1 MARALP
7 ELVAAAAE
15 RHAAETALVLGPERM
30 SFAELEQESDR
41 VAAQLVAHGCERGD
55 RICLFLPKSPA
66 TTAAMLGV
74 LKAGCAYVPID
85 LSSPAA
91 RLAKVVSS
99 TEPALVLAVAGAAPL
114 LEEIR
119 HEGVLDPAIPVGTTE
134 REPLPG
140 ELVTAFTAQDTSQ
153 LDARRNGRDSRPDD
167 IAHILFTSGS
177 TGTPKGV
184 MITHANV
191 VAFLE
196 WAIGYFG
203 IAPRDRTSGHP
214 PLHFD
219 LSTFDVYGSLAAGAE
234 LHLVPP
240 QLNVTPHGLA
250 RFIAEAELTQ
260 WFSVP
265 SAMTYMA
272 RHDAVP
278 DDGFPSLQRVLWCG
292 EVLPTPVLV
301 HWMRRIPQARFTNL
315 YGPTEATIAS
325 SYYTVPELP
334 VDETVPVPIGS
345 ACAGEELLVLDER
358 MRPVIPGEIGDLYI
372 AGVGLSPGYW
382 QDHERTRAVFV
393 DDPRGGG
400 RVYRTGDLA
409 RVEDGVVWFLGRADT
424 QIKSRG
430 YRIELGEIETAL
442 NALPGVGECA
452 VVGVETEGFEGV
464 SICGALAPA
473 EGGQVDPVGIR
484 DELRRA
490 LPPYMLPTRWLV
502 LAQLPKNA
510 NGKIDRPAVGR
521 LFEEGAD
528 AEGRPAKTATPG
540 RGQ

>member
-1 MARALP
+1 MARTLP

-15 RHAAETALVLGPERM
+15 RQADATALVLGAERM
-30 SFAELEQESDR
+30 TFAELERASDR
-41 VAAQLVAHGCERGD
+41 IAGQLAAHGCQRGD
-55 RICLFLPKSPA
+55 RVCLFLPKSPA
-66 TTAAMLGV
+66 TAAAMLGV

-99 TEPALVLAVAGAAPL
+99 TEPALVLAIASAAKLVEEVRREGA
-114 LEEIR
+114 LE
-119 HEGVLDPAIPVGTTE
+119 PAVPVGTTGD
-134 REPLPG
+134 EPLPG
-140 ELVTAFTAQDTSQ
+140 DLVTSFTAEDTAH
-153 LDARRNGRDSRPDD
+153 LDARPNGPGPGADD
-167 IAHILFTSGS
+167 VAHILFTSGS

-191 VAFLE
+191 VAFLD

-219 LSTFDVYGSLAAGAE
+219 LSTFDLFGSLAAGAE

-240 QLNVTPHGLA
+240 HLNVIPHGLA
-250 RFIAEAELTQ
+250 RFIAAAELTQ

-278 DDGFPSLQRVLWCG
+278 EDGFPSLERVLWCG
-292 EVLPTPVLV
+292 EVLPTPVLG

-325 SYYTVPELP
+325 SHYTVPELP
-334 VDETVPVPIGS
+334 LDETAPVPIGS
-345 ACAGEELLVLDER
+345 ACAGEELRVLDDQ
-358 MRPVIPGEIGDLYI
+358 MRPVAPGEIGELYI

-382 QDHERTRAVFV
+382 RDDERTRAAFV
-393 DDPRGGG
+393 DDPRGG

-409 RVEDGVVWFLGRADT
+409 RVEAGVVWFLGRADT

-442 NALPGVGECA
+442 NALPSVGECA

-464 SICGALAPA
+464 SICAAVAPA
-473 EGGQVDPVGIR
+473 EGHQVDPAELR
-484 DELRRA
+484 DELRKA
-490 LPPYMLPTRWLV
+490 LPPYMLPARWLA
-502 LAQLPKNA
+502 LSQLPKNP
-510 NGKIDRPAVGR
+510 NGKIDRPGVR
-521 LFEEGAD
+521 KLFEEA
-528 AEGRPAKTATPG
+528 AETEARSPQPATP
-540 RGQ
+540 RLGQ